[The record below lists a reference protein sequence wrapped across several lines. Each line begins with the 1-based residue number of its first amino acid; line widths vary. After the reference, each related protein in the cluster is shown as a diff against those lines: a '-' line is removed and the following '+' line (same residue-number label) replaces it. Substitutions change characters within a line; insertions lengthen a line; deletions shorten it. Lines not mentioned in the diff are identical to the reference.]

1 MINIL
6 EERLERIEN
15 LLRVQGHQSKVA
27 FNMEEASE
35 YTGLSKSTIYKLT
48 SGGKIPYSQ
57 PGNKLIWFK
66 KSDLD
71 DFMLSN
77 RHATTAEI
85 QAEAVSRVTNTIG
98 KRRQHVI

>member
-1 MINIL
+1 MD
-6 EERLERIEN
+6 
-15 LLRVQGHQSKVA
+15 
-27 FNMEEASE
+27 EASI

-71 DFMLSN
+71 DFMLGN
-77 RHATTAEI
+77 RRATTSEI
-85 QAEAVSRVTNTIG
+85 QAEAISRVASKTTGRSKHGI
-98 KRRQHVI
+98 